1 MHRLSP
7 KTCFSAQKHG
17 SRPDNTVLLST
28 KQTRARK
35 HTAAQEAYKNFPRKC
50 RTAQKQI
57 RLRQIELNLSPKTCR
72 LTTNCTE
79 FQPKNMQVYDKLY

>member
-1 MHRLSP
+1 MDL
-7 KTCFSAQKHG
+7 G
-17 SRPDNTVLLST
+17 TVVQ

-35 HTAAQEAYKNFPRKC
+35 HTAVQEAYKNFPRKC

-79 FQPKNMQVYDKLY
+79 FQPKNMQVCDKLY